1 MCTLNFTMVAGG
13 SLLTTCT
20 SFSARGIAGGMTS
33 IWASKAILLAFT
45 LPSPEQDWNCTTTSV
60 VVLTKTHDWLAV
72 TCVALYLI
80 GGCGASSVP
89 PWPKH
94 ELITTEPEIEQLGL
108 QQFLSAA
115 PAAEEAET
123 TSSRGS
129 LSDKAKAAFV
139 QKCNKYYMEFMN
151 KNPTIVFSPGNSGT
165 RRKDFKTFLRKWAG
179 TTFPGRKRGRR

>member
-1 MCTLNFTMVAGG
+1 MYLGGGQVKCAQTL
-13 SLLTTCT
+13 LL
-20 SFSARGIAGGMTS
+20 R
-33 IWASKAILLAFT
+33 
-45 LPSPEQDWNCTTTSV
+45 SV
-60 VVLTKTHDWLAV
+60 VVLTRTHDWLAV
-72 TCVALYLI
+72 TCVALYMI

-94 ELITTEPEIEQLGL
+94 ELITTEPEIEQFGL
-108 QQFLSAA
+108 QQFHSAA

-151 KNPTIVFSPGNSGT
+151 KNPTIVFSPG
-165 RRKDFKTFLRKWAG
+165 KWAG
-179 TTFPGRKRGRR
+179 TAFPGRKRGRR